1 MGCVYRRHQS
11 LWLKY
16 QDTDGCWRYQAS
28 GFKVGD
34 ERKAEAL
41 LLRIEN
47 LVESGEDVAKD
58 GPMTVERWSQ
68 LWLES
73 RRAKGVV
80 VVDDYESRL
89 KNHILPHIGA
99 LRLREWRRSLISAAD
114 RSRRARSFA
123 GVDTRRPSARK
134 AGRAV
139 ADQGWVVKD

>member
-28 GFKVGD
+28 GFKLGD

-58 GPMTVERWSQ
+58 GPMTVERWCSCG
-68 LWLES
+68 LKADE
-73 RRAKGVV
+73 RRAWSSWMTTRAA
-80 VVDDYESRL
+80 SRT
-89 KNHILPHIGA
+89 
-99 LRLREWRRSLISAAD
+99 ISCP
-114 RSRRARSFA
+114 
-123 GVDTRRPSARK
+123 T
-134 AGRAV
+134 
-139 ADQGWVVKD
+139 